1 MPTGYADGAKVYR
14 EAYGRGLKPDPE
26 LWVDEWADE
35 YMRIPRDTGAAEPG
49 KYRTA
54 RTPYAREPMRCL
66 SPAHPCKRVIT
77 MVASQLM
84 KTQIALNWI
93 GALIHMAPSNILT
106 LLPSLA
112 LAKRV
117 SARIGKTIAATPELK
132 SRVAASRSRDARNT
146 MDTKEFEGGTLYAT
160 TAGSASNLA
169 ELAARYIYG
178 DEIDRWDVDVDEEG
192 DPVDL
197 AETRGS
203 TFGRNAK
210 FYFSS
215 SPTIKGASRIADL
228 FETSDQRYYYVP
240 CPTCGHKQV
249 LEWERLLYSADF
261 QTVHY
266 KCSAPDCD
274 VLIEEHHKGEML
286 AQGEWRSHAK
296 GDGETVGFHLN
307 ALYAPLG
314 WTSWADL
321 AKQFEK
327 AKRAQD
333 RGDLEPMQVFYN
345 TRLAKVW
352 DSAVEQTK
360 AEVLQARALQED
372 YVLGTVPV
380 GVLVIT
386 GAVDVQANRLEL
398 MTQGY
403 GAGMERWVIDHQVI
417 PGDPADQRT
426 WDLLDERLKVRY
438 RHPCG
443 VSLGILAVGIDS
455 GGHHTHEVYQFTRVR
470 RWRNIFA
477 LKGASKP
484 GKPVIAQRPS
494 LVDVTWKGQ
503 TERNGAELW
512 MVGTD
517 TAKDWIYNR
526 YSFESGPGALHFP
539 KDLPDEFFQQCVAER
554 KIARYVKGY
563 KRIEW
568 VKGKADRNEA
578 LDLMVYN
585 LAMANYLG
593 LHRYGEQDWDK
604 LRQALAQASLF
615 DEPPPT
621 KPPVIEH
628 EDDDDDDADDEPVS
642 AAPPPARPAPP
653 APSSSPRLPPR
664 PIPQPMQRRSSSSG
678 YLKRR

>member
-1 MPTGYADGAKVYR
+1 MHTGYADGAKAYR

-93 GALIHMAPSNILT
+93 GALIHMSPSNILT

-117 SARIGKTIAATPELK
+117 SARIGKTINVTPELK
-132 SRVAASRSRDARNT
+132 SRVAAARSRSAQNT
-146 MDTKEFEGGTLYAT
+146 IDTKEFEGGTLYAT

-169 ELAARYIYG
+169 ELAARFIYG
-178 DEIDRWDVDVDEEG
+178 DEVDRWDVDVDEEG
-192 DPVDL
+192 DPIEL

-228 FETSDQRYYYVP
+228 FETSDQRHYYVP
-240 CPTCGHKQV
+240 CPTCGHLQV

-266 KCSAPDCD
+266 KCSSPDCD

-286 AQGEWRSHAK
+286 AQGEWRAHAN

-398 MTQGY
+398 MTLGY

-539 KDLPDEFFQQCVAER
+539 RDLPDEFFQQCVAER

-604 LRQALAQASLF
+604 LRQALSQASLF

-621 KPPVIEH
+621 TQPVIEH
-628 EDDDDDDADDEPVS
+628 DDDDGEADDEPVS
-642 AAPPPARPAPP
+642 TTPPPARPVPRPAPP
-653 APSSSPRLPPR
+653 PPR
-664 PIPQPMQRRSSSSG
+664 PAPQPMQRRSSSSG

>member
-14 EAYGRGLKPDPE
+14 EAYGRGLTPDPE

-132 SRVAASRSRDARNT
+132 ARVAASRSRDARNT

-240 CPTCGHKQV
+240 CPTCGHMQV

-266 KCSAPDCD
+266 KCSSPDCD

-286 AQGEWRSHAK
+286 AQGEWRSHAQ

-360 AEVLQARALQED
+360 AEVLQARALQEN
-372 YVLGTVPV
+372 YVLGTVTV
-380 GVLVIT
+380 GVLVLT
-386 GAVDVQANRLEL
+386 CSVDVQANRLEV
-398 MTQGY
+398 MIIGW
-403 GAGMERWVIDHQVI
+403 GAGMERWIVDFKVI

-426 WDLLDERLKVRY
+426 WELLDDLLKVRY

-443 VSLGILAVGIDS
+443 VALGILATGIDS
-455 GGHHTHEVYQFTRVR
+455 GGHHTHEVYQFCRVR
-470 RWRNIFA
+470 RWRNVFA

-484 GKPVIAQRPS
+484 GRPVIAQRPS
-494 LVDVTWKGQ
+494 LVDVTWRGQ

-526 YSFESGPGALHFP
+526 YSFESGPGAVHFA

-578 LDLMVYN
+578 LDLQVYN
-585 LAMANYLG
+585 LAMAYYLG
-593 LHRYGEQDWDK
+593 LHRYGEQDWEK
-604 LRQALAQASLF
+604 LRQALAQANLF
-615 DEPPPT
+615 EEPTPA
-621 KPPVIEH
+621 KPPATEQ
-628 EDDDDDDADDEPVS
+628 EDDEADTEGESQSS
-642 AAPPPARPAPP
+642 AQPSARPAPTA
-653 APSSSPRLPPR
+653 APTAPR
-664 PIPQPMQRRSSSSG
+664 PAPQPMQRRSSSSG

>member
-14 EAYGRGLKPDPE
+14 EAYGRGLQPDPE

-93 GALIHMAPSNILT
+93 GALIHMSPSNILT

-117 SARIGKTIAATPELK
+117 SARIGKTIAATPELRA
-132 SRVAASRSRDARNT
+132 RVAASRSRDARNT

-169 ELAARYIYG
+169 ELAAKYIYG

-192 DPVDL
+192 DPIEL

-228 FETSDQRYYYVP
+228 FEASDQRHYYVP
-240 CPTCGHKQV
+240 CPTCGHMQV
-249 LEWERLLYSADF
+249 LEWESLLYSADF

-266 KCSAPDCD
+266 KCSSPDCD

-286 AQGEWRSHAK
+286 TKGEWRSHAK

-321 AKQFEK
+321 AKQYEK

-360 AEVLQARALQED
+360 AEVLQARALQEN
-372 YVLGTVPV
+372 YVLGTLTV
-380 GVLVIT
+380 GVLVLT
-386 GAVDVQANRLEL
+386 CSVDVQANRLEV
-398 MTQGY
+398 MVIGW
-403 GAGMERWVIDHQVI
+403 GVGMERWVVDFQVI

-426 WDLLDERLKVRY
+426 WDLLDGLLKARY

-443 VSLGILAVGIDS
+443 VALGILATGIDS
-455 GGHHTHEVYQFTRVR
+455 GGHHTHEVYQFCRVR
-470 RWRNIFA
+470 RWRNVFA

-512 MVGTD
+512 MIGTD

-526 YSFESGPGALHFP
+526 YGFESGPGAVHFA

-578 LDLMVYN
+578 LDLQVYN
-585 LAMANYLG
+585 LAMAYYLG

-604 LRQALAQASLF
+604 LRQAMAQASLF
-615 DEPPPT
+615 DEPST
-621 KPPVIEH
+621 AKQPVIEH
-628 EDDDDDDADDEPVS
+628 GRDEDDDPDEEPVS
-642 AAPPPARPAPP
+642 ASPPPARPAPRATP
-653 APSSSPRLPPR
+653 PPPR
-664 PIPQPMQRRSSSSG
+664 PAPQPMQRRSSSSG

>member
-1 MPTGYADGAKVYR
+1 MPSGYADGAKVYR
-14 EAYGRGLKPDPE
+14 EAYGRGLKPDPQ
-26 LWVDEWADE
+26 LWVDEWSDE

-132 SRVAASRSRDARNT
+132 ERVAASRSRDARNT

-240 CPTCGHKQV
+240 CPACGHMQV

-266 KCSAPDCD
+266 KCSSPDCD

-360 AEVLQARALQED
+360 AEVLQARALQEN
-372 YVLGTVPV
+372 YVLGTLTV
-380 GVLVIT
+380 GVLVLT
-386 GAVDVQANRLEL
+386 CSVDVQANRLEV
-398 MTQGY
+398 MVIGW
-403 GAGMERWVIDHQVI
+403 GVGMERWVVDFQVI

-426 WDLLDERLKVRY
+426 WDLLDELLKARY

-443 VSLGILAVGIDS
+443 VALGILATGIDS
-455 GGHHTHEVYQFTRVR
+455 GGHHTHEVYQFCRVR
-470 RWRNIFA
+470 RWRNVFA

-512 MVGTD
+512 MIGTD

-526 YSFESGPGALHFP
+526 YGFESGPGAVHFA

-578 LDLMVYN
+578 LDLQVYN
-585 LAMANYLG
+585 LAMAYYLG

-615 DEPPPT
+615 DEPSPAKQPL
-621 KPPVIEH
+621 IEH
-628 EDDDDDDADDEPVS
+628 QHDNDDDPDDDSLSP
-642 AAPPPARPAPP
+642 APPPARPAQRSTPP
-653 APSSSPRLPPR
+653 PPR
-664 PIPQPMQRRSSSSG
+664 PAPQPMQRRSSSSG

>member
-1 MPTGYADGAKVYR
+1 MQRVRLCFTVY
-14 EAYGRGLKPDPE
+14 
-26 LWVDEWADE
+26 
-35 YMRIPRDTGAAEPG
+35 
-49 KYRTA
+49 
-54 RTPYAREPMRCL
+54 
-66 SPAHPCKRVIT
+66 
-77 MVASQLM
+77 
-84 KTQIALNWI
+84 
-93 GALIHMAPSNILT
+93 T
-106 LLPSLA
+106 LLEWHHFQLA
-112 LAKRV
+112 VVRQPFGVDRIHVIGRRETGDTQAGYTLWHQAGLVIRHEGNAAHLA
-117 SARIGKTIAATPELK
+117 AIAFPGDATELEGFGKTIAATPELK
-132 SRVAASRSRDARNT
+132 ERVAASRSRDSRNT

-240 CPTCGHKQV
+240 CPTCGHMQV

-266 KCSAPDCD
+266 KCSSTDCD

-360 AEVLQARALQED
+360 GEVLQARALQEN
-372 YVLGTVPV
+372 YVLGTLTV
-380 GVLVIT
+380 GVLVLT
-386 GAVDVQANRLEL
+386 CSVDVQANRLEV
-398 MTQGY
+398 MVIGW
-403 GAGMERWVIDHQVI
+403 GVGMERWVVDFQVI

-426 WDLLDERLKVRY
+426 WDLLDELLKARY
-438 RHPCG
+438 PHPCG
-443 VSLGILAVGIDS
+443 VALGILATGIDS
-455 GGHHTHEVYQFTRVR
+455 GGHHTHEVYQFCRVR
-470 RWRNIFA
+470 RWRNVFA
-477 LKGASKP
+477 LKEASKP

-512 MVGTD
+512 MIGTD

-526 YSFESGPGALHFP
+526 YGFESGPGAVHFA

-578 LDLMVYN
+578 LDLQVYN
-585 LAMANYLG
+585 LAMAYYLG

-604 LRQALAQASLF
+604 LRQTLAQASLF
-615 DEPPPT
+615 DEPSPA
-621 KPPVIEH
+621 KQPVVEH
-628 EDDDDDDADDEPVS
+628 QHDDDDPVL
-642 AAPPPARPAPP
+642 ATPPLARPAPP
-653 APSSSPRLPPR
+653 PLRSA
-664 PIPQPMQRRSSSSG
+664 PQPMQRRSSSSG

>member
-117 SARIGKTIAATPELK
+117 SARIGKTIAATPELN

-169 ELAARYIYG
+169 ELAARYVYG

-403 GAGMERWVIDHQVI
+403 GTGMERWVIDHQVI

-642 AAPPPARPAPP
+642 AAPSPARPAPP
-653 APSSSPRLPPR
+653 APPSSPRLAPR
-664 PIPQPMQRRSSSSG
+664 PAPQPMQRRSSSSG

>member
-66 SPAHPCKRVIT
+66 SPAHPCKRVVT

-93 GALIHMAPSNILT
+93 GALIHMSPSNILT

-117 SARIGKTIAATPELK
+117 SARIGKTINVTPELK

-160 TAGSASNLA
+160 TAGSAANLA
-169 ELAARYIYG
+169 ELAAKYIYG

-192 DPVDL
+192 DPIEL

-228 FETSDQRYYYVP
+228 FETSDQRHYYVP
-240 CPTCGHKQV
+240 CPTCGHMQV
-249 LEWERLLYSADF
+249 LEWERLLYSDDF

-266 KCSAPDCD
+266 KCSSPDCD

-286 AQGEWRSHAK
+286 AKGEWRSHAK

-314 WTSWADL
+314 WTSWSDL

-360 AEVLQARALQED
+360 AEVLQARALQEN
-372 YVLGTVPV
+372 YVLGTLTV
-380 GVLVIT
+380 GVLVLT
-386 GAVDVQANRLEL
+386 CSVDVQANRLEV
-398 MTQGY
+398 MVIGW
-403 GAGMERWVIDHQVI
+403 GAGMERWIVDFKVI

-426 WDLLDERLKVRY
+426 WELLDELLKARY

-443 VSLGILAVGIDS
+443 VALGILATGIDS
-455 GGHHTHEVYQFTRVR
+455 GGHHTHEVYQFCRVR
-470 RWRNIFA
+470 RWRNVFA

-484 GKPVIAQRPS
+484 GRPVIAQRPS
-494 LVDVTWKGQ
+494 LVDVTWRGQ

-526 YSFESGPGALHFP
+526 YSFESGPGAVHFA

-578 LDLMVYN
+578 LDLQVYN
-585 LAMANYLG
+585 LAMAYYLG
-593 LHRYGEQDWDK
+593 LHRYGEQDWEK
-604 LRQALAQASLF
+604 LRQALAQANLF
-615 DEPPPT
+615 DEPTPA
-621 KPPVIEH
+621 KPSAIEQ
-628 EDDDDDDADDEPVS
+628 DDDDADAEVESQSP
-642 AAPPPARPAPP
+642 AQPPARPAPT
-653 APSSSPRLPPR
+653 APPMPPR
-664 PIPQPMQRRSSSSG
+664 PTPQPMQRRSSSSG

>member
-14 EAYGRGLKPDPE
+14 EAYGRGLTPDPE

-117 SARIGKTIAATPELK
+117 SARIGKTITATPELK
-132 SRVAASRSRDARNT
+132 ARVAASRSRDARNT

-240 CPTCGHKQV
+240 CPTCGHMQV

-266 KCSAPDCD
+266 KCCSPDCD

-286 AQGEWRSHAK
+286 AQGEWRSHAQ

-314 WTSWADL
+314 WTSWTDL

-327 AKRAQD
+327 ARRAQD

-360 AEVLQARALQED
+360 AEVLQARALQEN
-372 YVLGTVPV
+372 YVLGTVTV
-380 GVLVIT
+380 GVLVLT
-386 GAVDVQANRLEL
+386 CSVDVQANRLEV
-398 MTQGY
+398 MVIGW
-403 GAGMERWVIDHQVI
+403 GAGMERWIVDFKVI

-426 WDLLDERLKVRY
+426 WELLDELLKARY

-443 VSLGILAVGIDS
+443 VALGILATGIDS
-455 GGHHTHEVYQFTRVR
+455 GGHHTHEVYQFCRVR
-470 RWRNIFA
+470 RWRNVFA

-484 GKPVIAQRPS
+484 GRPVIAQRPS
-494 LVDVTWKGQ
+494 LVDVTWRGQ

-526 YSFESGPGALHFP
+526 YSFESGPGAVHFA

-578 LDLMVYN
+578 LDLQVYN
-585 LAMANYLG
+585 LAMAYYLG
-593 LHRYGEQDWDK
+593 LHRYGEQDWEK
-604 LRQALAQASLF
+604 LRQALAQANLF
-615 DEPPPT
+615 EEPTPA
-621 KPPVIEH
+621 KPPAIEQ
-628 EDDDDDDADDEPVS
+628 EDDDANAEVDSQSPAQ
-642 AAPPPARPAPP
+642 PPARPASTAIPT
-653 APSSSPRLPPR
+653 PPR
-664 PIPQPMQRRSSSSG
+664 PAPQPIQRRSSSSG